1 MPAKRA
7 GKRMRLQQGLS
18 PGHQEPCLSRVPG
31 AGDMARVFGL
41 LCRARNDEKL
51 LPKLNKLYP
60 CIVLQKQRLNALPGG

>member
-1 MPAKRA
+1 
-7 GKRMRLQQGLS
+7 MRLQQGLS

-41 LCRARNDEKL
+41 LCRARNDEKP

-60 CIVLQKQRLNALPGG
+60 